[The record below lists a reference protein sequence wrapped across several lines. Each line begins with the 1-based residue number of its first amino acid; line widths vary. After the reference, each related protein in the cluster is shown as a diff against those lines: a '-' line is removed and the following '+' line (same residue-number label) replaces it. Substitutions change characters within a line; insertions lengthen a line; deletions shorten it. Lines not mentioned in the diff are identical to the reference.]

1 MGEEYVEKMRKL
13 DEAEQ
18 LLSACSVRSVVSNY
32 QSHMEINRMILE
44 EARRQVEE
52 VEQS

>member
-13 DEAEQ
+13 DEADQ
-18 LLSACSVRSVVSNY
+18 LLSACSVRTVINGH
-32 QSHMEINRMILE
+32 QNHMEINRMILE